1 MKGMTYDKSGTQV
14 FVNHDNTH
22 NIAATDKSDNLN
34 KSTSTVK
41 NMMRIVYLKKK
52 KIYATRHRIL
62 RKKAM
67 KIIKR
72 KMHFILK
79 MFTKHNN
86 DKNLENYDSKNKRK
100 R

>member
-1 MKGMTYDKSGTQV
+1 MCSMKGMTYDKSGTQV

-52 KIYATRHRIL
+52 RNKTQN
-62 RKKAM
+62 
-67 KIIKR
+67 
-72 KMHFILK
+72 
-79 MFTKHNN
+79 TEEEGDEDNQE
-86 DKNLENYDSKNKRK
+86 KNAFYSKDVY
-100 R
+100 